1 MAITRLLPSLL
12 LRGSRSAATIAAAV
26 EAVPAAVPAGAG
38 AAVPNI
44 SSRAIPAL
52 LLPRLNVALAATVA
66 LACQALLVG
75 ANPAIGYT
83 QRIRRGYGKR
93 E

>member
-1 MAITRLLPSLL
+1 MAIPRLLPSLL

-26 EAVPAAVPAGAG
+26 EAVPATAAAA

-44 SSRAIPAL
+44 SSRAIPSL
-52 LLPRLNVALAATVA
+52 PLPRLNVALAATVA

-83 QRIRRGYGKR
+83 QRIRRGYGNR

>member
-1 MAITRLLPSLL
+1 MAIPRLLPSLL

-26 EAVPAAVPAGAG
+26 EAVPAAA

-44 SSRAIPAL
+44 SSRAISAL
-52 LLPRLNVALAATVA
+52 LLPRLNVALALTVA

-83 QRIRRGYGKR
+83 QRIRRGYGNR

>member
-1 MAITRLLPSLL
+1 MAIPRLLPSLL
-12 LRGSRSAATIAAAV
+12 LRGSRSAATIAAAA
-26 EAVPAAVPAGAG
+26 EAVPAA